1 MIHIKVAHDTKQCRK
16 KMRNENQVSLMRRL
30 FERENEQLM
39 LAVYH
44 CELQEMLHL
53 AEYGY

>member
-1 MIHIKVAHDTKQCRK
+1 
-16 KMRNENQVSLMRRL
+16 MRNENQVSLMKRL